1 MNYTCATAM
10 PDSDFC
16 YLKMACVLKLQERWK
31 EGKKERKKE
40 KVRLLHRFICQLP
53 RNLKYIHEY
62 FCELLAVSFYLHAWF
77 GVL

>member
-10 PDSDFC
+10 SDSDFC

-40 KVRLLHRFICQLP
+40 RKSQTSSSI
-53 RNLKYIHEY
+53 
-62 FCELLAVSFYLHAWF
+62 YLSTPT
-77 GVL
+77 